1 MLRFLIDH
9 RESSQPATW
18 AVELRELAGEV
29 GQSIEIPESNA
40 VAALAEGSLD
50 FAVSDEEGFHQ
61 AALRAGI
68 ASDRILNFADAQVWL
83 RTLVGRPLPPPVPV
97 EALSLSRLSAGDP
110 RLSELC
116 DGDPEL
122 SERIDALAGTDAQ
135 AWICR
140 EQVEHYASLA
150 IGSPRDGGFDV
161 DLFTIDRQ
169 TSLRRTGELLLEA
182 MLRELHQH
190 GYPRVRVAIP
200 EGRIL
205 LAALMRDFGFGRS
218 ADSARR
224 DGWTSLHK
232 ELGRPAAGPLD
243 PFDYHWRHGPPAV
256 DLTLAPIFIAP
267 ISPAQHRRLFPAA
280 DAQLRLPL
288 GVAAPAEAVAPPL
301 RKAWLSGVR
310 NRELPSGTA
319 IFFYRT
325 TDTKAIT
332 GLGVVES
339 TLKSS
344 EPDTLTSWLGPRAA
358 NTQREIAELARQ
370 RPLAIRFRHARMLQ
384 TPIPLSALVNAG
396 VLRRAPNVITQVKTR
411 SARRWLREWVE
422 DGLEAASDQPVRVG
436 RRGRLRGAR
445 RFGA

>member
-9 RESSQPATW
+9 RESPQPTTW

-29 GQSIEIPESNA
+29 GQSIEIPESNV
-40 VAALAEGSLD
+40 VAALAEGLLD
-50 FAVSDEEGFHQ
+50 FAVSDDEGFHQ

-68 ASDRILNFADAQVWL
+68 ESERILNLADARVWL
-83 RTLVGRPLPPPVPV
+83 QTLVGRPLPPPATV
-97 EALSLSRLSAGDP
+97 EALPLSRLNAGDP
-110 RLSELC
+110 LLNELC
-116 DGDPEL
+116 DGDPDL

-140 EQVEHYASLA
+140 EQVKHYAGLA
-150 IGSPRDGGFDV
+150 IGSPGGAGFDV
-161 DLFTIDRQ
+161 DLFAIDRRA
-169 TSLRRTGELLLEA
+169 SLRRTGELLLEA
-182 MLRELHQH
+182 ILRELHQC

-218 ADSARR
+218 ADGARC

-232 ELGRPAAGPLD
+232 ELGSPAAGPLD

-256 DLTLAPIFIAP
+256 DLTLAPILIAP
-267 ISPAQHRRLFPAA
+267 ISPAQHGRLFPAA

-310 NRELPSGTA
+310 NLELPGGAA

-325 TDTKAIT
+325 TDAKAIT
-332 GLGVVES
+332 ALGVVES
-339 TLKSS
+339 TLKAS
-344 EPDTLTSWLGPRAA
+344 EPDTLTSWLGPRTA
-358 NTQREIAELARQ
+358 NTQREIAALARR
-370 RPLAIRFRHARMLQ
+370 RPLAIRFRHARMFQ

-396 VLRRAPNVITQVKTR
+396 VLRRAPNVITQVRSR

-422 DGLEAASDQPVRVG
+422 DGLEAANDRPALVV